1 MGGLTMNVNKDGI
14 FKIISSKYMRGYFN
28 KYKWNYFFGLAIIGI
43 IDVLQLRIPLLIGRV
58 IDNIGESNLV
68 ESDLSEYVKQ
78 LLFLGII
85 ITVGRFGWR
94 MFIFRSSRNIEY
106 DVRNDLFRH
115 LEFLSQRY
123 YNKNKT
129 GDIMAH
135 LTNDLNAL
143 RMAVGP
149 GVLMTF
155 DASVLGILTIYNMST
170 QINPRLTFFA
180 VLPLSLIIIVTAFLA
195 KIMFRRYKEK
205 QEAFTG
211 LSDFTQENF
220 SGINVVKAFV
230 QETKE
235 IEAFSDVNSN
245 TFNKNIRMLIINSL
259 LHPIM
264 AFITGLS
271 LTVVLGY
278 GGYLATINIITIG
291 QLSAFIQFIVMLIW
305 PMIAIGY
312 TINLFSM
319 GAASLTRIEEILNE
333 DIEIKDSESVKDIKK
348 TGGFIEIKNL
358 TFSYPQSDFSDLN
371 DINLDIANGKTLGI
385 LGRTGSGK
393 STLVNLLLRL
403 YDSPRNS
410 IFIDGTDILDIPLHT
425 LRKSIGYVPQDSFLF
440 STTISKNIDFGV
452 RNSPIKNIVDS
463 AKYACVHDNIMEFSQ
478 QYDTVIG
485 ERGVSLSGG
494 QKQRISIARGLIKDP
509 PILILDDSLSAVD
522 TETENNIL
530 SHLNIVRKN
539 KTNILISHRISTLQ
553 NSDHIIVL
561 DKGAIVERGSHEELI
576 LNDGLYNQ
584 IYKKQL
590 LEKAIDDTEV
600 SEVIL

>member
-1 MGGLTMNVNKDGI
+1 MYANKDGI
-14 FKIISSKYMRGYFN
+14 FKIVNSKYMRAYFN

-78 LLFLGII
+78 VLFLGLII
-85 ITVGRFGWR
+85 VVGRFGWR
-94 MFIFRSSRNIEY
+94 MFIFRSSRSIEY
-106 DVRNDLFRH
+106 DVRNDLFKH

-123 YNKNKT
+123 YNQNKT

-135 LTNDLNAL
+135 LTNDLDAL

-155 DASVLGILTIYNMST
+155 DAAVLGFLTIYNMST

-180 VLPLSLIIIVTAFLA
+180 VLPLSLIIIVTAILA
-195 KIMFRRYKEK
+195 KIMFRRYKTK
-205 QEAFTG
+205 QEAFAG

-220 SGINVVKAFV
+220 SGINVIKAFV
-230 QETKE
+230 QESKE
-235 IEAFSDVNSN
+235 IKAFKNVNYN
-245 TFNKNIRMLIINSL
+245 AFNKNMKMLIINSL

-264 AFITGLS
+264 ALITGLS

-278 GGYLATINIITIG
+278 GGYLAVINIITIG
-291 QLSAFIQFIVMLIW
+291 QLSAFVQFIVMLIW

-333 DIEIKDSESVKDIKK
+333 DIDIKDSESVKDIKK
-348 TGGFIEIKNL
+348 TGGSIEIKNL
-358 TFSYPQSDFSDLN
+358 HFTYPQSGSPDLN
-371 DINLDIANGKTLGI
+371 DINLSIVDGKTLGI

-403 YDSPRNS
+403 YDPPGNS

-440 STTISKNIDFGV
+440 STTISKNIDFGL
-452 RNSPIKNIVDS
+452 RNSSKKDIVNS
-463 AKYACVHDNIMEFSQ
+463 AKYACVHDNIMGFSQ

-522 TETENNIL
+522 TETENKIL
-530 SHLNIVRKN
+530 SHLNIIRKN

-553 NSDHIIVL
+553 NSDQIIVL
-561 DKGAIVERGSHEELI
+561 DKGSIVEKGSHEELI
-576 LNDGLYNQ
+576 LMDGLYNH

-600 SEVIL
+600 SEVEL